1 MKYTNLGKYHR
12 IKDYVKHRLSLL
24 NKEDFSFAYL
34 FDVMFEEKENTMFEE
49 SLGFLIKKI
58 TYGEAKEN
66 VIKYANA
73 IRQIIGDKPRDS
85 VIGLNLDNSH
95 QWIEVFWAILK
106 AGCRPLLLNKRL
118 DTLSLNKALE
128 NTKAIL
134 VISDDEKRFNVKTI
148 RLEDL
153 EIDAPSYNGEFG
165 QELFVMSSGTT
176 NNIKICA
183 YGANELQYILK
194 QSEHIVMANKLIK
207 KHYQGE
213 LKLLAFLPFY
223 HIFGFVA
230 LYLWFGFYSRTFVR
244 LNDLSP
250 ATIQATIKRHHV
262 THIFAVPLFWQKTY
276 DSAMREVWAQDKFFV
291 LDKALTISKI
301 PVIGKIFRKFAF
313 KQLREKLF
321 GNNISFMITGGSV
334 INKEVLSF
342 FNYIGYHL
350 ANGYGMTEVG
360 ITSVE
365 LSNNLKHLT
374 NGSIGRPLPF
384 VNYRID
390 EEGTLFVSS
399 KAMSRYIIEGD
410 HVIDNKD
417 KEYFTHD
424 ISKIIGNRYYL
435 DGREDDLLV
444 AINGEN
450 INPNIIESQLN
461 LRFTNGHCLI
471 LDEATGKPVLLVSVN
486 KYISPTK
493 VEAIKFN
500 LQVEMATCGISEQQ
514 IGKVEFVTSPLTK
527 GDEFKMNRK
536 RLQADYFN
544 NRLEILDL
552 ENEKQEIDDKIS
564 LKIKQFFADSL
575 GMNPEDIKGDLDFFA
590 DYGGTSIDFAMVDQ
604 KIREEF
610 GFSIL
615 TGEEFKHTVSDIAN
629 FIKTK
634 L

>member
-1 MKYTNLGKYHR
+1 MKYTNLGKYSR
-12 IKDYVKHRLSLL
+12 INEYVKHRLSLL
-24 NKEDFSFAYL
+24 EKEDFSFAYL
-34 FDVMFEEKENTMFEE
+34 FDIMFEEKENTLFEE
-49 SLGFLIKKI
+49 SVGFLIKKI

-66 VIKYANA
+66 AIKNANA
-73 IRQIIGDKPRDS
+73 LRKIIGDAPKDS
-85 VIGLNLDNSH
+85 VIGINLDNSH
-95 QWIEVFWAILK
+95 HWIEVFWAILK

-128 NTKAIL
+128 TTKAIL
-134 VISDDEKRFNVKTI
+134 VISDDEKKFNVKTI

-153 EIDAPSYNGEFG
+153 EIDAPQYDGEFG
-165 QELFVMSSGTT
+165 EELFVMSSGTT

-183 YGANELQYILK
+183 YGASELQYILK
-194 QSEHIVMANKLIK
+194 QSKHIVMSNRLIK
-207 KHYQGE
+207 KHYKGE

-276 DSAMREVWAQDKFFV
+276 DSAMREAWAQDKYFV
-291 LDKALTISKI
+291 LDNALTISKI
-301 PVIGKIFRKFAF
+301 PLIGKPFRKFAF

-321 GNNISFMITGGSV
+321 GNSVYFMITGGSV
-334 INKEVLSF
+334 INKETLSF

-365 LSNNLKHLT
+365 LSNNLKHLSR
-374 NGSIGRPLPF
+374 GSIGKPLPY

-410 HVIDNKD
+410 RTINNKD

-424 ISKIIGNRYYL
+424 ISKVIGDRYYL
-435 DGREDDLLV
+435 EGREDDLLV

-461 LRFTNGHCLI
+461 LRFTNGQCLI
-471 LDEATGKPVLLVSVN
+471 LDEATGSPVLLISVS
-486 KYISPTK
+486 KYISPIK
-493 VEAIKFN
+493 VEAIKFH
-500 LQVEMATCGISEQQ
+500 LSTEMATNGISEQQ
-514 IGKVEFVTSPLTK
+514 IGKVEFITSPLIK
-527 GDEFKMNRK
+527 GDEFKINRK
-536 RLQADYFN
+536 RLQDDYFHH
-544 NRLEILDL
+544 RLEILDL
-552 ENEKQEIDDKIS
+552 ESHQEEIDDQVS
-564 LKIKQFFADSL
+564 LKVKEFFSYAL
-575 GMNPEDIKGDLDFFA
+575 GLKAEDIKGDLDFFA
-590 DYGGTSIDFAMVDQ
+590 DYGGTSIDFAIVDQ

-615 TGEEFKHTVSDIAN
+615 TDEEIKHTVTDIAS